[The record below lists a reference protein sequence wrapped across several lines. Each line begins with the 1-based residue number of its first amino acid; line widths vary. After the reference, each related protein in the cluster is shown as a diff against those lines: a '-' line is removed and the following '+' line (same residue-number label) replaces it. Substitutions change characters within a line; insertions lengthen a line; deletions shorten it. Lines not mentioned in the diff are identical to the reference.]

1 MDETDFTDLYDS
13 IWFGMQNLKTSRRSF
28 STSDSPPDSPTLA
41 GMYLQQSPAKLETVS
56 TMLRSVSEDFLYTK
70 PGFNSGDASPDSVLC
85 TILSGKE
92 FTESAEELTIS
103 SPPLPPKSKSKATA
117 ARRRR
122 AKKESGGPAS
132 KSLSSLEFEE
142 LKGFMDLGFVF
153 SEKDKESSLVS
164 ILPGLQRLGKNEEES
179 AAEDESAVARP
190 YLSEAWAVQEE
201 EKRRK
206 KIAVTNWR
214 VPARGNEVDM
224 KDSLRL
230 WAQTVASTV
239 R

>member
-1 MDETDFTDLYDS
+1 MDSTDFTNLYDS
-13 IWFGMQNLKTSRRSF
+13 TWFFGMQKKTLINTRRRSL

-41 GMYLQQSPAKLETVS
+41 GMYLQHQVPA
-56 TMLRSVSEDFLYTK
+56 MLRSVSEDYLFSK
-70 PGFNSGDASPDSVLC
+70 PSFTVSGEASPDSVLC
-85 TILSGKE
+85 KE
-92 FTESAEELTIS
+92 FTESAEDLSTVVS

-122 AKKESGGPAS
+122 AKNESGGPAS

-153 SEKDKESSLVS
+153 SEKDKDSSLVS
-164 ILPGLQRLGKNEEES
+164 ILPGLQRLGKSESEEEET
-179 AAEDESAVARP
+179 AAVARP

-201 EKRRK
+201 EKRKK
-206 KIAVTNWR
+206 KIAMMNWR
-214 VPARGNEVDM
+214 VPAKGNEIDI

>member
-1 MDETDFTDLYDS
+1 
-13 IWFGMQNLKTSRRSF
+13 
-28 STSDSPPDSPTLA
+28 
-41 GMYLQQSPAKLETVS
+41 
-56 TMLRSVSEDFLYTK
+56 MLRSVSEDFLYTK

-103 SPPLPPKSKSKATA
+103 SPPLPPKSKS
-117 ARRRR
+117 RR

-179 AAEDESAVARP
+179 AAEDE
-190 YLSEAWAVQEE
+190 E

>member
-1 MDETDFTDLYDS
+1 
-13 IWFGMQNLKTSRRSF
+13 
-28 STSDSPPDSPTLA
+28 
-41 GMYLQQSPAKLETVS
+41 
-56 TMLRSVSEDFLYTK
+56 MLRSVSEDFLYTK

-164 ILPGLQRLGKNEEES
+164 ILPGLQRLGKNEE
-179 AAEDESAVARP
+179 
-190 YLSEAWAVQEE
+190 AWAVQEE